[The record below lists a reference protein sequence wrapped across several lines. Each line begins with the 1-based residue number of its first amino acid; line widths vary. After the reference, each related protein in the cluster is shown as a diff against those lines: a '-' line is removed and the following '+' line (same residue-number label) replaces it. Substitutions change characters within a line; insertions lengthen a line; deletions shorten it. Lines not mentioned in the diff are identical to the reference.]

1 MNVEHINFSTIR
13 EDFSIYEI
21 EDGLVLRTKQIVTDI
36 VVETT
41 EDNRKMTRL
50 AIRDVSFVVATDVN
64 KIDTTNFEVS
74 TADNVTEKD
83 QINELKFRNLKEVIN
98 IYETDSALLFL
109 TSKVQK
115 IFLTNKKDNVGVPI
129 LRHETLTGFNL
140 LSKDTLNVQPPLYSA
155 PILTKSEL
163 DIYSE
168 RFLCE
173 LCKQTNR
180 MLETSRRKR
189 DVYDGLRLG
198 AFLEKGIPQVIDEI
212 VQDLI
217 IKDMIAYGDNR
228 DEIRLTF
235 KGLSKCKECKD

>member
-1 MNVEHINFSTIR
+1 MNTKHIDFSTIR

-21 EDGLVLRTKQIVTDI
+21 ENGLVLRTKQIVTDI

-41 EDNRKMTRL
+41 EDNKKMTRL
-50 AIRDVSFVVATDVN
+50 GTRDVSFVVVTDVN

-74 TADNVTEKD
+74 SPDNVTEKD
-83 QINELKFRNLKEVIN
+83 QISELKFTRLKEVVN
-98 IYETDSALLFL
+98 IYETDNALLFL

-129 LRHETLTGFNL
+129 LRNEILTGFNL
-140 LSKDTLNVQPPLYSA
+140 LSKDTLNVHQPSYSA

-189 DVYDGLRLG
+189 DIYDGLRLE

-217 IKDMIAYGDNR
+217 IKDMIAHGNNR
-228 DEIRLTF
+228 DEIRLTL
-235 KGLSKCKECKD
+235 KGLSGCKECK